1 MNIVFVVCKLETG
14 GVWDT
19 VSVWNNCR
27 FVCFADLFAKSSL
40 DPGVANHDEIH
51 MRCSV
56 KICLHF
62 FQHDVTSNFPKIF
75 VT

>member
-1 MNIVFVVCKLETG
+1 MDVSSSYAVNVVFVVCKLETG

-40 DPGVANHDEIH
+40 DPGVRE
-51 MRCSV
+51 S
-56 KICLHF
+56 
-62 FQHDVTSNFPKIF
+62 
-75 VT
+75 

>member
-51 MRCSV
+51 MRCLV

-62 FQHDVTSNFPKIF
+62 FSMMSLQISQNFS
-75 VT
+75 